1 MWSKMP
7 GRINSFLSLAGF
19 LALVLTVLTPGP
31 ACCRPKGPAQVETP
45 PPPKAE
51 TEIAITGKVFASLK
65 RRVNLPFQ
73 GIITTLKVQSG
84 QPVKKGE
91 VLATY
96 RLTPAALLAIRQRL
110 SPVRLT
116 DTEVK
121 LARAERSLVP
131 LKDKRAELT
140 RLTGQKLA
148 PAGSLNQLDREI
160 KRAREEQQ
168 ALKRLQQ
175 QERRSLAQDQALL
188 SEQLGQ
194 SLKNGEIPREAVLR
208 APIDGYVIW
217 INPEMRPEAELP
229 ATPGVFQVGVMD
241 PMLIRAQ
248 AFEVEALKIHP
259 GTVAEVTL
267 ESLPGRRFEAR
278 VSRVSWAS
286 LNANLDQPSYYE
298 VELQV
303 PNPDLA
309 LKEGLK
315 ASLVFKKSP

>member
-7 GRINSFLSLAGF
+7 GRIKSFLSMAGF
-19 LALVLTVLTPGP
+19 LTLALTVLTPGP
-31 ACCRPKGPAQVETP
+31 AYCRPQGPAQVEP
-45 PPPKAE
+45 PPSPSAE

-73 GIITTLKVQSG
+73 GIITSLKVHSG

-96 RLTPAALLAIRQRL
+96 RLTPEALLAIRQRL

-121 LARAERSLVP
+121 LAHAERSLVP
-131 LKDKRAELT
+131 LQDKRQELT
-140 RLTGQKLA
+140 RLTAQQLA
-148 PAGSLNQLDREI
+148 PAGSLSQLDREMQ
-160 KRAREEQQ
+160 RVRQEQQ
-168 ALKRLQQ
+168 SLKRLQQ
-175 QERRSLAQDQALL
+175 QERRSLTQEQALL

-194 SLKNGEIPREAVLR
+194 PLKNGEIPREAALK
-208 APIDGYVIW
+208 APIDGYVLW
-217 INPEMRPEAELP
+217 ISPEMRPDAELLP
-229 ATPGVFQVGVMD
+229 TPGVFQVGVMD

-248 AFEVEALKIHP
+248 AFEVEALKLHP
-259 GTVAEVTL
+259 GSVAQVTL
-267 ESLPGRRFEAR
+267 ESLPGRQFEAR
-278 VSRVSWAS
+278 VSRISWAS

>member
-7 GRINSFLSLAGF
+7 GRINAFPGWIGI
-19 LALVLTVLTPGP
+19 LALALTVLNPGP
-31 ACCRPKGPAQVETP
+31 AYCRPQGPAQVEP
-45 PPPKAE
+45 PPASPPE

-65 RRVNLPFQ
+65 RRVDLPFQ
-73 GIITTLKVQSG
+73 GIITTLKVHSG
-84 QPVKKGE
+84 QAVKKGE
-91 VLATY
+91 ILATY
-96 RLTPAALLAIRQRL
+96 RLTPEALLAIRQRL

-116 DTEVK
+116 DVEVK

-131 LKDKRAELT
+131 LRDKKAELT
-140 RLTGQKLA
+140 KLTGQKLA
-148 PAGSLNQLDREI
+148 PAGSLSQLDREM
-160 KRAREEQQ
+160 RRVLQEQQ
-168 ALKRLQQ
+168 ALQKLQQ

-194 SLKNGEIPREAVLR
+194 PLKNGAVPREAILR

-217 INPEMRPEAELP
+217 VSPEMRPEAELP
-229 ATPGVFQVGVMD
+229 ATPGVFLVGVMD

-248 AFEVEALKIHP
+248 AFEVEALKLHP
-259 GTVAEVTL
+259 GSVAKVTL
-267 ESLPGRRFEAR
+267 ESLPGRQFEAR

-286 LNANLDQPSYYE
+286 LNTALDQPSYYE